1 MSNYKYNIFD
11 ILAKINGKKY
21 NYYQEATREE
31 QKAIAPL
38 VLQRWLSGVSGEEK
52 ERQIMFLNE
61 FVNPYVFNLYTHPD
75 LLWKLMCVSTSGN
88 RVRNTYPQ
96 NSKKQSSTMKVKVIK
111 EYFKYS
117 QSKAEDAL
125 KFLSPE
131 DIIRCAQD
139 LGYESADITK
149 LKKEL

>member
-1 MSNYKYNIFD
+1 
-11 ILAKINGKKY
+11 
-21 NYYQEATREE
+21 
-31 QKAIAPL
+31 
-38 VLQRWLSGVSGEEK
+38 
-52 ERQIMFLNE
+52 
-61 FVNPYVFNLYTHPD
+61 
-75 LLWKLMCVSTSGN
+75 
-88 RVRNTYPQ
+88 
-96 NSKKQSSTMKVKVIK
+96 MKVKVIK

>member
-21 NYYQEATREE
+21 NYYQEATKEE

-38 VLQRWLSGVSGEEK
+38 VLQRWLSGASEEK
-52 ERQIMFLNE
+52 ERQIVFLNE

-75 LLWKLMCVSTSGN
+75 LLWKLMCVSTSGK
-88 RVRNTYPQ
+88 RIRNSYPQ
-96 NSKKQSSTMKVKVIK
+96 NSKKQSSSLKIKVIK

-117 QSKAEDAL
+117 QSKAEGVL

-131 DIIRCAQD
+131 DIIKCAHD
-139 LGYESADITK
+139 LGYESSDITK